1 MLCNM
6 KHLGIRCD
14 LNVIVCGE
22 LLPYHCIGHQRCGQ
36 LPDNCRFTLLPCH
49 SIGHHNFSLCS
60 FSLCRLRPVN
70 MHTSVNG
77 VGCANDPFEDLFA
90 MVNFIFGFKTVEKL
104 CNSNK
109 F

>member
-1 MLCNM
+1 MESCYHITVLDINAVANY
-6 KHLGIRCD
+6 LI
-14 LNVIVCGE
+14 IV
-22 LLPYHCIGHQRCGQ
+22 
-36 LPDNCRFTLLPCH
+36 D
-49 SIGHHNFSLCS
+49 SLCYHVTVLDITI
-60 FSLCRLRPVN
+60 FPFAVVTFRLRPVN